1 MSPYQFGDGAFAG
14 VRIAWG
20 GVLGD
25 DELAV
30 GDGLLVCVRLEELL
44 LHVDQVAVDS
54 EGGQDGHT
62 IEPVVG
68 CLESNRYNN
77 CFKSVLPNKGSGKP
91 F

>member
-1 MSPYQFGDGAFAG
+1 MSPYQLGDGAFAG

-30 GDGLLVCVRLEELL
+30 GDGLLVGVRLEELL

-54 EGGQDGHT
+54 EGGQDGHA
-62 IEPVVG
+62 IKPVVG
-68 CLESNRYNN
+68 CLESNRDNN
-77 CFKSVLPNKGSGKP
+77 YFKSVLPNKGSRKP
-91 F
+91 C

>member
-54 EGGQDGHT
+54 EGGQDGHA
-62 IEPVVG
+62 IKPVVG
-68 CLESNRYNN
+68 CLESNRDNN
-77 CFKSVLPNKGSGKP
+77 YFKSVLPNKGSGKP
-91 F
+91 C